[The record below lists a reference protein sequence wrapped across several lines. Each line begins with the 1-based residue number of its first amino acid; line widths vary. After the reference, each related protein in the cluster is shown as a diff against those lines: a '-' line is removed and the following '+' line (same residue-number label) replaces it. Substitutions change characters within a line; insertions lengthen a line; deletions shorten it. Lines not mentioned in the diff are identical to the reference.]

1 MAALGS
7 LPDGESQNLE
17 PDLGDAVADE
27 EFSAVRWRQRFDSF
41 ERALATLE
49 RTAGAIGADPPSE
62 MEQLALIQC
71 FEFTH
76 ELAWKVCKD
85 FLEADGVE
93 DLRGSRSSTQAAIE
107 KRLVGD
113 GETWMDMI
121 LSRNRTSH
129 AYDEGEATEIADKV
143 LHKYLAQFRL
153 LRDALAALACQ
164 TENRR

>member
-1 MAALGS
+1 M
-7 LPDGESQNLE
+7 
-17 PDLGDAVADE
+17 ADE
-27 EFSAVRWRQRFDSF
+27 EFSDARWRQRLDSF

-49 RTAGAIGADPPSE
+49 RTVAAVDGDAPSE

-93 DLRGSRSSTQAAIE
+93 DLRGSRSSTQAALE
-107 KRLVGD
+107 KRLIGD

-129 AYDEGEATEIADKV
+129 AYDEGEAIEIADKV
-143 LHKYLAQFRL
+143 LHRYLAQFRL
-153 LRDALAALACQ
+153 LRDALVALAHQ
-164 TENRR
+164 TEDRP

>member
-1 MAALGS
+1 M
-7 LPDGESQNLE
+7 
-17 PDLGDAVADE
+17 ADE
-27 EFSAVRWRQRFDSF
+27 EFSDVRWRQRLDSY

-49 RTAGAIGADPPSE
+49 RTVAAIGGDEPSE

-85 FLEADGVE
+85 YLEADGVE
-93 DLRGSRSSTQAAIE
+93 DLRGSRSSTQAALE
-107 KRLVGD
+107 KRLIGD

-143 LHKYLAQFRL
+143 LHNYIAQFRL
-153 LRDALAALACQ
+153 LRDTLAALAHQ
-164 TENRR
+164 TEDRP